1 MLTELAPHYKL
12 GVVTKCSEESGRIAA
27 DLLGEPFDV
36 IVTSEQT
43 GFYKPDPEP
52 YKLALQVADGEAA
65 HAIFVAGSAYDLF
78 GTQRVGLPSFWRNR
92 IGLYAPAGA
101 PAPLIMRVT
110 LDSRFEDCSRSRS
123 QSQSAS

>member
-36 IVTSEQT
+36 IVTSEQA

-52 YKLALQVADGEAA
+52 SSRCKL
-65 HAIFVAGSAYDLF
+65 
-78 GTQRVGLPSFWRNR
+78 RVESPLTPS
-92 IGLYAPAGA
+92 
-101 PAPLIMRVT
+101 
-110 LDSRFEDCSRSRS
+110 S
-123 QSQSAS
+123 